1 MKIVYKINYILSITT
16 NFKSLNFLFKIKN
29 MNDSINSQRT
39 NYLPFH
45 TKAFWDELYSKWGK
59 ETINWYFDLTKLD
72 FTEFSVK
79 KLNTN
84 DEIFIIGPG
93 NCSLLDYLYNNNFEN
108 VCLYDFSSKLIK
120 ILKEKYKKLEWEIE
134 ERDVTLLEKTTG
146 ELFSVIIDKG
156 CLDCILSDPKY
167 GEEKFVK
174 TLDFLVFS
182 LVQNGI
188 FYYFSNGKVE
198 NRINLFYRVPGIKYK
213 VETIDMNLNL
223 KEEFK
228 EFNQNDNIYYLY
240 IITKE

>member
-1 MKIVYKINYILSITT
+1 MGDNIKPGDKNTLNNWAETT
-16 NFKSLNFLFKIKN
+16 
-29 MNDSINSQRT
+29 
-39 NYLPFH
+39 
-45 TKAFWDELYSKWGK
+45 LYC
-59 ETINWYFDLTKLD
+59 ETHGYPC
-72 FTEFSVK
+72 V
-79 KLNTN
+79 
-84 DEIFIIGPG
+84 
-93 NCSLLDYLYNNNFEN
+93 
-108 VCLYDFSSKLIK
+108 
-120 ILKEKYKKLEWEIE
+120 KKLEWEIE

-188 FYYFSNGKVE
+188 FYYFSNGKIE